1 MIHYETMTIS
11 AAPLG
16 KLNPLPDIMN
26 NTYIHAGYKVTPS
39 VTEEESRWIGWGMLP
54 TMLPYLTQDGYT
66 RERQETEI
74 PTVVLENQYLRAVFL
89 PTMGGRLWKLYDKI
103 VKRDLLYV
111 NPVFQPCNLA
121 LRNAWFSGG
130 VEFNVGI
137 KGHNPLT
144 CSPMFA
150 VRREDADGNEILSMY
165 EYERIRGVVYS
176 VNAWL
181 PEDSPILFIRNIIEN
196 TAPTETPMYWWSN
209 IAVPQ
214 NEGTRVLVPT
224 NRSFICYYNADHYVL
239 DKTEIPNALGCDVS
253 YPTRIGRSLDFFY
266 QIPKERAK
274 WIASVE
280 RDGCGLLHFSESQ
293 LKGRKLFL
301 WGRGAGGR
309 HWGEFLAGAENGSGE
324 GYIEIQA
331 GLAHTQLEHFPMSG
345 KSEIA
350 FTECYAALHA
360 DADVLHGEWDSAV
373 DAVEQQLL
381 QYTGGMMPDI
391 FLDHR
396 FPSIADMK
404 TTEVFYRGSGWGAL
418 ENHVRNITGT
428 APISHY
434 FNDWNTTDV
443 AECAPWNSLLDNGR
457 FSETDIEV
465 PPVSYITDRP
475 YCPDF
480 WENRLANALEQTS
493 QDAVLWMQYGVILYA
508 NGKKEEAEKAWQ
520 KSASLGCPWA
530 WRNLAAYHAN
540 EVHDYDTAADEIL
553 TAAGMLPGESCI
565 AIDMGNMLCAS
576 NNPALLQ
583 RFLDCTTLFSETVQN
598 HPRFRLLC
606 VRAYLALGDTE
617 MAMQI
622 LTPDFEMPDIKEGE
636 LSVSALWVQMY
647 VQHLMKTEGLCE
659 SDARNE
665 VQKRYPL
672 PYALDF
678 RMHE

>member
-1 MIHYETMTIS
+1 MIRYETMTIS
-11 AAPLG
+11 AASLG
-16 KLNPLPDIMN
+16 KKNPLPDIMN
-26 NTYIHAGYKVTPS
+26 NTYIHAGYEMTPA

-66 RERQETEI
+66 RERQETEF
-74 PTVVLENQYLRAVFL
+74 PTVVLENKYLRAIFL
-89 PTMGGRLWKLYDKI
+89 PIMGGRLWQLYDKI
-103 VKRDLLYV
+103 AKRDLLYV

-150 VRREDADGNEILSMY
+150 VRREDAYGNEILSMY

-181 PEDSPILFIRNIIEN
+181 PEDSPILYIRNVIEN
-196 TAPTETPMYWWSN
+196 TVTHETPMYWWSN

-214 NEGTRVLVPT
+214 NDGTRVLVPT
-224 NRSFICYYNADHYVL
+224 DHSFICYYNADHYVL

-266 QIPKERAK
+266 QIPEDRAK

-280 RDGCGLLHFSESQ
+280 RDGYGLLHFSESR

-301 WGRGAGGR
+301 WGQGAGGR

-331 GLAHTQLEHFPMSG
+331 GLAHTQLEHFPMAG
-345 KSEIA
+345 ESEIA
-350 FTECYAALHA
+350 FTECYAALNTGA
-360 DADVLHGEWDSAV
+360 ELLHGAWDTAV
-373 DAVEQQLL
+373 DTVEQQLL
-381 QYTGGMMPDI
+381 RYTDGMMPDV
-391 FLDHR
+391 FLKQK

-404 TTEVFYRGSGWGAL
+404 TTEVYCRGSGWGAV
-418 ENHVRNITGT
+418 ENRVRGLCG
-428 APISHY
+428 AAMISRY
-434 FNDWNTTDV
+434 FDDWKPSDNT
-443 AECAPWNSLLDNGR
+443 ECEPWHQLLDSGT
-457 FSETDIEV
+457 FSETDASA
-465 PPVSYITDRP
+465 PPVSYITDRL
-475 YCPDF
+475 YCWDF
-480 WENRLANALEQTS
+480 WENRLANACHRHS
-493 QDAVLWMQYGVILYA
+493 QDAVLWMQYGVTLYA
-508 NGKKEEAEKAWQ
+508 NGKKEEAVGAW
-520 KSASLGCPWA
+520 KTSASLGCPWA

-540 EVHDYDTAADEIL
+540 EVRDYETAADEIL
-553 TAAGMLPGESCI
+553 TAARMLPRESCI

-576 NNPALLQ
+576 KDPALM
-583 RFLDCTTLFSETVQN
+583 RKFLDQKTLFSETVQN

-606 VRAYLALGDTE
+606 VRAYLALGETE
-617 MAMQI
+617 GAMRI
-622 LTPDFEMPDIKEGE
+622 LTPDFTMPDIKEGE

-647 VQHLMKTEGLCE
+647 TQHLMKTEGLCE

-672 PYALDF
+672 PYSLDY

>member
-1 MIHYETMTIS
+1 MIRYETMTIS
-11 AAPLG
+11 AASLG
-16 KLNPLPDIMN
+16 KKNPLPDIMN
-26 NTYIHAGYKVTPS
+26 NTYIHAGYEITPA

-66 RERQETEI
+66 RERCDTEFE
-74 PTVVLENQYLRAVFL
+74 TVVLENKYLRAVFL
-89 PTMGGRLWKLYDKI
+89 PTMGGRLWQLYDKI
-103 VKRDLLYV
+103 AKRDLLYV

-165 EYERIRGVVYS
+165 AYERIRGVVYS

-181 PEDSPILFIRNIIEN
+181 PEDSPILYIRNVIEN
-196 TAPTETPMYWWSN
+196 TAPHETPMYWWSN

-214 NEGTRVLVPT
+214 NDGTRVLVPT
-224 NRSFICYYNADHYVL
+224 DRSFICYYNADHYVL

-266 QIPKERAK
+266 QIPGNRAK

-280 RDGCGLLHFSESQ
+280 RDGYGLLHFSESR

-301 WGRGAGGR
+301 WGQGAGGR

-331 GLAHTQLEHFPMSG
+331 GLAHTQLEHFPMAG

-350 FTECYAALHA
+350 FTECYAALTA
-360 DADVLHGEWDSAV
+360 DAKLLHGAWDCAV
-373 DAVEQQLL
+373 NTVEKQLL
-381 QYTGGMMPDI
+381 QYTDGTMPDT
-391 FLDHR
+391 FLEQK
-396 FPSIADMK
+396 FPTITNMK
-404 TTEVFYRGSGWGAL
+404 TTEVYCRGKGWGHL
-418 ENHVRNITGT
+418 ENQVRKLCG
-428 APISHY
+428 AASISRY
-434 FNDWNTTDV
+434 FDDWMTHDN
-443 AECAPWNSLLDNGR
+443 AECAPWYTLLDSGT
-457 FSETDIEV
+457 FTEADTIT
-465 PPVSYITDRP
+465 PPVSYIADRP
-475 YCPDF
+475 YCHDF
-480 WENRLANALEQTS
+480 WENRLANACDHRP
-493 QDAVLWMQYGVILYA
+493 QDATLWLQYGVTLYA
-508 NGKKEEAEKAWQ
+508 NGKKQKAVGAW
-520 KSASLGCPWA
+520 KTSASLGCPWA

-540 EVHDYDTAADEIL
+540 EVHDYPAAAEEIL

-565 AIDMGNMLCAS
+565 AIDMGNMFCAS
-576 NNPALLQ
+576 KDPALMQ
-583 RFLDCTTLFSETVQN
+583 RFLDQKTLFTETVQN

-606 VRAYLALGDTE
+606 VRAYLALGETE
-617 MAMQI
+617 EAMRI
-622 LTPDFEMPDIKEGE
+622 LTPDFTMPDIKEGE
-636 LSVSALWVQMY
+636 LSVSALWVQMHT
-647 VQHLMKTEGLCE
+647 QHLMKTEGLCE
-659 SDARNE
+659 SDAKKE
-665 VQKRYPL
+665 AQTRYPL

>member
-1 MIHYETMTIS
+1 MIRYETMTIP

-16 KLNPLPDIMN
+16 QPNPLPDIMN
-26 NTYIHAGYKVTPS
+26 NTYIHAGYEMTAA

-66 RERQETEI
+66 RERHETEF
-74 PTVVLENQYLRAVFL
+74 PTVVLENKYLRAVFL
-89 PTMGGRLWKLYDKI
+89 PTMGGRLWQLYDKI
-103 VKRDLLYV
+103 AKRDLLYV

-181 PEDSPILFIRNIIEN
+181 PEDSSVLYIRNVIEN
-196 TAPTETPMYWWSN
+196 TAPQETPMYWWSN

-224 NRSFICYYNADHYVL
+224 DRSFICYYNADHYVL
-239 DKTEIPNALGCDVS
+239 DKTEIPYALGCDVS

-266 QIPKERAK
+266 QIPEDRAK

-280 RDGCGLLHFSESQ
+280 RDGYGLLHFSESR

-301 WGRGAGGR
+301 WGQGAGGR

-331 GLAHTQLEHFPMSG
+331 GLAHTQLEHFPMAG
-345 KSEIA
+345 ESEIA
-350 FTECYAALHA
+350 FTECYAALNA
-360 DADVLHGEWDSAV
+360 DAELLHGAWDTAV
-373 DAVEQQLL
+373 DTVEQQLL
-381 QYTGGMMPDI
+381 RYTDGIMPDA
-391 FLDHR
+391 FLEQK
-396 FPSIADMK
+396 FPTIANMK
-404 TTEVFYRGSGWGAL
+404 TTKVYCRGSGWGEL
-418 ENHVRNITGT
+418 ENRVRKQNNT
-428 APISHY
+428 APVSRY
-434 FNDWNTTDV
+434 YDDWKPSDNT
-443 AECAPWNSLLDNGR
+443 ECKPWHQLLDSGT
-457 FSETDIEV
+457 FSETDASA
-465 PPVSYITDRP
+465 PPVSYIADRI
-475 YCPDF
+475 YCRDF
-480 WENRLANALEQTS
+480 WESRLANACDRHPQN
-493 QDAVLWMQYGVILYA
+493 AVLWMQYGVTRYA
-508 NGKKEEAEKAWQ
+508 NGKKEEAVDAW
-520 KSASLGCPWA
+520 KSAASLGCPWA

-540 EVHDYDTAADEIL
+540 EQHDYRTAADEIL
-553 TAAGMLPGESCI
+553 TAVRMLPGESCL

-576 NNPALLQ
+576 NDTALIQ
-583 RFLDCTTLFSETVQN
+583 RFLEQKHLFSEAVQN

-617 MAMQI
+617 KAMQI

-647 VQHLMKTEGLCE
+647 IQHLMKTKGLCE
-659 SDARNE
+659 SDAEKE